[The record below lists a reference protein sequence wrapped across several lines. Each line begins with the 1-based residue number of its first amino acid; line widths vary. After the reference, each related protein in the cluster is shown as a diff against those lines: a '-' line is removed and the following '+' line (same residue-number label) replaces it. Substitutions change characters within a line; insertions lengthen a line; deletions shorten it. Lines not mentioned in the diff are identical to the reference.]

1 MEKKTSKAVVK
12 TENGP
17 TRKVMLTA
25 DFGQVYIKVTK
36 DGQIMRPV
44 RAQMALFEKMG
55 HYYKVKKKWG
65 ITKPG
70 YKHLN
75 KVASISIVTPL
86 KVVVDGREQP
96 NPFIERNPETKL
108 IESVWIRKMGI
119 GFSPMGNVVVV
130 DKTLLYNIY
139 SYFIESIQSKMKKA
153 KWDSKNNCYSDEKLH
168 PNCAVI
174 GTAEDKP
181 RPPEFQGKWAFYPT
195 APPLGLWINYED
207 SAIIDCLNEHTQK
220 QRFGDRIAQ
229 TIVERNILKD
239 HPAIGVDEVQPQ
251 ATGGRAFVE
260 VYGYRHDFGPSQINE
275 ILAQA
280 EKGSETIEVEA
291 EVTDNV
297 TEEEEA
303 EALKEV
309 EGEVQEEA
317 EKKEK
322 RSPAEMKEPD
332 DEFFLKQQKEKKEH
346 KPGEK
351 E

>member
-1 MEKKTSKAVVK
+1 MEKKTTKAVAK
-12 TENGP
+12 TDNGP
-17 TRKVMLTA
+17 GKKVALVA
-25 DFGQVYIKVTK
+25 DFGTVYIKVTK

-96 NPFIERNPETKL
+96 NPYIERNPETKL

-119 GFSPMGNVVVV
+119 GFSPMGIVVVV

-153 KWDSKNNCYSDEKLH
+153 KWDTKNNCYSDEKLH

-181 RPPEFQGKWAFYPT
+181 ELDGKWAFYGT
-195 APPLGLWINYED
+195 APPLGLWVNYTD
-207 SAIIDCLNEHTQK
+207 PAIIDCLNEHTQK

-251 ATGGRAFVE
+251 ETGGRAFVE
-260 VYGYRHDFGPSQINE
+260 VYGYRHDFGPAQINE

-297 TEEEEA
+297 TEEEES

-309 EGEVQEEA
+309 EEEVREEVG
-317 EKKEK
+317 KKGK
-322 RSPAEMKEPD
+322 GSPATEKEPD
-332 DEFFLKQQKEKKEH
+332 DEFYLKQEEEKK
-346 KPGEK
+346 KRQKNPGEK
-351 E
+351 

>member
-1 MEKKTSKAVVK
+1 MEKKSEERRITKIEKGAGK
-12 TENGP
+12 
-17 TRKVMLTA
+17 KVILTA
-25 DFGQVYIKVTK
+25 DFGDIYIKVSK
-36 DGQIMRPV
+36 DGQIMKPV
-44 RAQMALFEKMG
+44 RVQMALYEKMG
-55 HYYKVKKKWG
+55 HYYKVKKKYG

-70 YKHLN
+70 YKRLN
-75 KVASISIVTPL
+75 KVASISTVTPL
-86 KVVVDGREQP
+86 KVMVDGREQP
-96 NPFIERNPETKL
+96 NPYIERNPETKL
-108 IESVWIRKMGI
+108 IESVFIRKMGI
-119 GFSPMGNVVVV
+119 GFSPMGNIVVV

-153 KWDSKNNCYSDEKLH
+153 KWDEKNNCYSDEKLH

-174 GTAEDKP
+174 GTADEKP
-181 RPPEFQGKWAFYPT
+181 ELDGKWAFYGT

-251 ATGGRAFVE
+251 QTGGRAFVT
-260 VYGYRHDFGPSQINE
+260 VYGYRHDYGPSQINE
-275 ILAQA
+275 IMAQA

-309 EGEVQEEA
+309 EEEVQEEVD
-317 EKKEK
+317 KKDK
-322 RSPAEMKEPD
+322 KTPAEMDKPSDKFFEDQKKKDKERK
-332 DEFFLKQQKEKKEH
+332 L
-346 KPGEK
+346 GE
-351 E
+351 EE